1 MNRFCSMFSQL
12 LKLFPRVEFQAL
24 VKRTYAERHARGF
37 TCWGQFVAMLF
48 CQLGRAHSLREICG
62 GLASCEGKLSHLG
75 ITAAPSRSTLAY
87 ANEHRPWQ
95 LYRAVFQ
102 ELLARCQPLA
112 QGRRKFRFKNKLVS
126 LDSTVIDLCATL
138 FDWAKFRRTKG
149 AVKLHLLLDHD
160 GYLPS
165 VVVITEGRGHDVRV
179 ARTLRFDPGT
189 IVILDRGYVDYA
201 WFGRLTTDEVFFV
214 TRLKDNA
221 LYEVGERR
229 RVPERSPVRREG
241 IRLTGVDA
249 ATKCPHLLRRVA
261 VYDPENDDTLVFL
274 TNHLTFGATT
284 IAAIYKDRWQI
295 ELFFKALKQNLKIKT
310 FVGTSANA
318 LKVQVW
324 TALIAM
330 LLLRY
335 LQLRARFS
343 WSLSNLVAL
352 LRMNLFTHRDLW
364 AWLDQPYT
372 ASPPIDMPQQE
383 ALTLPN
389 SDSRIGGPE
398 LAPAP
403 NPSKIPGNE
412 TFTGSDPG

>member
-1 MNRFCSMFSQL
+1 MSGFSSMFSQL
-12 LKLFPRVEFQAL
+12 LKLFPRTEFQAL

-62 GLASCEGKLSHLG
+62 GLRSSEGKLQHLG
-75 ITAAPSRSTLAY
+75 ITAPARSTLAY

-95 LYRAVFQ
+95 LYRAVF
-102 ELLARCQPLA
+102 EALLARCQPLGR
-112 QGRRKFRFKNKLVS
+112 GRRKLRFKNKLVS

-149 AVKLHLLLDHD
+149 AVKLHCLLDHD

-165 VVVITEGRGHDVRV
+165 VVVITEGKRADVRV

-189 IVILDRGYVDYA
+189 VVVMDRGYNDYA
-201 WFGRLTTDEVFFV
+201 WFGQLTAQDVYFV
-214 TRLKDNA
+214 TRLKVHTA
-221 LYEVGERR
+221 YQVVERR
-229 RVPERSPVRREG
+229 EVPERSTVLRDDIIE
-241 IRLTGVDA
+241 LTRVDA
-249 ATKCPHLLRRVA
+249 ATKCPFRLRRVE
-261 VYDPENDDTLVFL
+261 VDDPEKQSTLVFL

-284 IAAIYKDRWQI
+284 IAAIYKERWQV

-324 TALIAM
+324 TALIAI
-330 LLLRY
+330 LLLKY
-335 LQLRARFS
+335 LQLRSRFG
-343 WSLSNLVAL
+343 WSLANLVAL

-364 AWLDQPYT
+364 AWLDQP
-372 ASPPIDMPQQE
+372 
-383 ALTLPN
+383 
-389 SDSRIGGPE
+389 
-398 LAPAP
+398 
-403 NPSKIPGNE
+403 
-412 TFTGSDPG
+412 FTGPPTVLLASQRVLDLG

>member
-1 MNRFCSMFSQL
+1 MSAFCSMFSQL
-12 LKLFPRVEFQAL
+12 LKLFPHTEFQTL

-62 GLASCEGKLSHLG
+62 GLRSSEGKLKHLG
-75 ITAAPSRSTLAY
+75 ITAPSRSTLAY

-102 ELLARCQPLA
+102 ELLGRCQRTVPA
-112 QGRRKFRFKNKLVS
+112 RRKFRFKNKLVS

-149 AVKLHLLLDHD
+149 AVKLHCLLDHD

-165 VVVITEGRGHDVRV
+165 VVVVTEGKRHDVRV

-189 IVILDRGYVDYA
+189 IVVMDRGYVDYA
-201 WFGRLTTDEVFFV
+201 WFGRLTTEGVFLV

-221 LYEVGERR
+221 LYRVVERR
-229 RVPERSPVRREG
+229 RPPERSPVQRDEV
-241 IRLTGVDA
+241 IRLTGVA
-249 ATKCPHLLRRVA
+249 AETKCPHDLRRVE
-261 VYDPENDDTLVFL
+261 VYDPEKDETLVFL
-274 TNHLTFGATT
+274 TNQLAFGATT
-284 IAAIYKDRWQI
+284 IAAIYEDRWQI

-330 LLLRY
+330 LLLKY
-335 LQLRARFS
+335 LQLRSRFA

-364 AWLDQPYT
+364 AWLDQPFDG
-372 ASPPIDMPQQE
+372 PPTI
-383 ALTLPN
+383 LTTTQ
-389 SDSRIGGPE
+389 GE
-398 LAPAP
+398 LAL
-403 NPSKIPGNE
+403 G
-412 TFTGSDPG
+412 

>member
-1 MNRFCSMFSQL
+1 MFSQL
-12 LKLFPRVEFQAL
+12 LKLFPRTEFQTL
-24 VKRTYAERHARGF
+24 VKRTHAERHARGF

-62 GLASCEGKLSHLG
+62 GLASCEGKLTHLG
-75 ITAAPSRSTLAY
+75 ITAPSRSTLAY

-112 QGRRKFRFKNKLVS
+112 EGRRKFRFKNKLVS

-165 VVVITEGRGHDVRV
+165 VVVITEGRQHDVRV

-189 IVILDRGYVDYA
+189 IVVMDRGYVDYA
-201 WFGRLTTDEVFFV
+201 WFGQLTTQEVFFV

-221 LYEVGERR
+221 VYEVVERR
-229 RVPERSPVRREG
+229 PPPERSQVRRDEI
-241 IRLTGVDA
+241 IRLTGA
-249 ATKCPHLLRRVA
+249 AAEEKCPHRLRRVE
-261 VYDPENDDTLVFL
+261 VYDPATEDTLVFL

-324 TALIAM
+324 TALVAM

-335 LQLRARFS
+335 LQLRSRFG
-343 WSLSNLVAL
+343 WSLSNLLAL

-364 AWLDQPYT
+364 AWLDQPYS
-372 ASPPIDMPQQE
+372 APPPAGGPQQE
-383 ALTLPN
+383 ALAL
-389 SDSRIGGPE
+389 G
-398 LAPAP
+398 
-403 NPSKIPGNE
+403 
-412 TFTGSDPG
+412 

>member
-1 MNRFCSMFSQL
+1 MFSQL
-12 LKLFPRVEFQAL
+12 LKLFPRTEFQAL
-24 VKRTYAERHARGF
+24 VKRTHAERHARGF

-62 GLASCEGKLSHLG
+62 GLRSSEGKLKHLG
-75 ITAAPSRSTLAY
+75 ITAPSRSTLAY

-102 ELLARCQPLA
+102 ALLGRCQSAVPA
-112 QGRRKFRFKNKLVS
+112 RRKFRFKHKLVS

-149 AVKLHLLLDHD
+149 AVKLHCLLDHD

-165 VVVITEGRGHDVRV
+165 VVVVTEGKRHDVRV

-189 IVILDRGYVDYA
+189 IVVMDRGYVDYA
-201 WFGRLTTDEVFFV
+201 WCGRLTTEGVFFV

-221 LYEVGERR
+221 LYRVVDRR
-229 RVPERSPVRREG
+229 RPPERSPVQRDEV
-241 IRLTGVDA
+241 IRLTGTA
-249 ATKCPHLLRRVA
+249 AETTCPHDLRRVE
-261 VYDPENDDTLVFL
+261 VYDPDKDETLVFL
-274 TNHLTFGATT
+274 TNQLAFGATT

-330 LLLRY
+330 LILKY
-335 LQLRARFS
+335 LQLRSRFA

-364 AWLDQPYT
+364 AWLDQPFEG
-372 ASPPIDMPQQE
+372 PPAVLVAVQE
-383 ALTLPN
+383 
-389 SDSRIGGPE
+389 E
-398 LAPAP
+398 LAL
-403 NPSKIPGNE
+403 G
-412 TFTGSDPG
+412 

>member
-1 MNRFCSMFSQL
+1 VSGFCSMFSQL
-12 LKLFPRVEFQAL
+12 LKLFPRTEFQAL
-24 VKRTYAERHARGF
+24 VKRTHAERHARGF

-62 GLASCEGKLSHLG
+62 GLRSSEGKLKHLG
-75 ITAAPSRSTLAY
+75 ITAPNRSTLAY

-102 ELLARCQPLA
+102 ALLVRCQSAVPA
-112 QGRRKFRFKNKLVS
+112 RRKFRFKNKLVS

-138 FDWAKFRRTKG
+138 FDWAHFRRTKG
-149 AVKLHLLLDHD
+149 AVKLHCLLDHD

-165 VVVITEGRGHDVRV
+165 VVVVTEGKRHDVRV
-179 ARTLRFDPGT
+179 ARTLRWDPGT
-189 IVILDRGYVDYA
+189 IVVMDRGYVDYA
-201 WFGRLTTDEVFFV
+201 WFGQLTTAGVFFV

-221 LYEVGERR
+221 LYRVVERR
-229 RVPERSPVRREG
+229 RPPERSPVQRDEV
-241 IRLTGVDA
+241 IRLTGVA
-249 ATKCPHLLRRVA
+249 AETKCPHDLRRVE
-261 VYDPENDDTLVFL
+261 VYDPEKDETLVFL
-274 TNHLTFGATT
+274 TNQLAFGATT

-330 LLLRY
+330 LLLKY
-335 LQLRARFS
+335 LQLRSRFG

-364 AWLDQPYT
+364 AWLDQPFDG
-372 ASPPIDMPQQE
+372 PPTI
-383 ALTLPN
+383 LTTTQ
-389 SDSRIGGPE
+389 GE
-398 LAPAP
+398 LAL
-403 NPSKIPGNE
+403 G
-412 TFTGSDPG
+412 